1 MVILMNTDL
10 IERLKSDVTAIVL
23 QCETEHLFAKDQA
36 LAQFYPVFLSILRA
50 RPAWIES
57 LGQQLNPKIDELFNN
72 NPTLKQ
78 QFLAQLDST
87 APQDE
92 IEQTLNRAIVP
103 TMNFLQAEAGAPTAE
118 AVGHLLDTHAD
129 AIQRA

>member
-23 QCETEHLFAKDQA
+23 QGETEHLFAKDQA
-36 LAQFYPVFLSILRA
+36 LAQFYPVLLSILRA

-78 QFLAQLDST
+78 QFLTQLDST
-87 APQDE
+87 APQDD
-92 IEQTLNRAIVP
+92 IELTLNRAIVP
-103 TMNFLQAEAGAPTAE
+103 TMNFLQAEAGART
-118 AVGHLLDTHAD
+118 GSGFRTGSRTSTD
-129 AIQRA
+129 